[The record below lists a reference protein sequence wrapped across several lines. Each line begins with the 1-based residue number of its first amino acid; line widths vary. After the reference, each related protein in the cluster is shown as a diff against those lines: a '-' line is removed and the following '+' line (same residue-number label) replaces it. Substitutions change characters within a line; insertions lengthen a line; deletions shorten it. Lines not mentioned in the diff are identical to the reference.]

1 MLLRPFAV
9 EGGSLPLPL
18 AGEGWGE
25 GGRWR
30 DAAAFALLLYRPCRG
45 EPGLGPAAEFPFL
58 LPQEREPKEGDPGYG
73 APLRGVPCG
82 ARGCK
87 VAAELA
93 LFGPAGQTVLKQ
105 SSPAPRWARGDLS
118 AAALL
123 GATDGAIPLGSLRI
137 ASQVGGMSGDS
148 ARCALSPNLS
158 RRRERE
164 PAPLRNDRSRQ
175 GPVSFAC
182 SCGSCSGPPWGR

>member
-1 MLLRPFAV
+1 MRVSGGVVPRVFVPPLCRP
-9 EGGSLPLPL
+9 
-18 AGEGWGE
+18 W
-25 GGRWR
+25 
-30 DAAAFALLLYRPCRG
+30 RG

-105 SSPAPRWARGDLS
+105 SSPAPRAARGKLA

-123 GATDGAIPLGSLRI
+123 GATDGDIPLGSLRI
-137 ASQVGGMSGDS
+137 ASGVW
-148 ARCALSPNLS
+148 C
-158 RRRERE
+158 
-164 PAPLRNDRSRQ
+164 
-175 GPVSFAC
+175 
-182 SCGSCSGPPWGR
+182 

>member
-1 MLLRPFAV
+1 RFFVPPLFRP
-9 EGGSLPLPL
+9 
-18 AGEGWGE
+18 W
-25 GGRWR
+25 
-30 DAAAFALLLYRPCRG
+30 RG

-58 LPQEREPKEGDPGYG
+58 PPQEREPKEGDPGYD

-105 SSPAPRWARGDLS
+105 SSPAPRWARGNLA

-137 ASQVGGMSGDS
+137 AKD
-148 ARCALSPNLS
+148 
-158 RRRERE
+158 
-164 PAPLRNDRSRQ
+164 PAP
-175 GPVSFAC
+175 
-182 SCGSCSGPPWGR
+182 